1 MYENKAAE
9 YRVIGCILSEPACI
23 EKVYSMLSPD
33 MFNIEILGRIYQESR
48 KAFDEHKE
56 ITLTEIEKKLE
67 AAGFSDN
74 EIEDAI
80 RESLG
85 SGSMAF
91 QIVGHAN
98 MVVSHW
104 KASTLNTILDRV
116 EVKDACVDEQIENL
130 ISDLEQIRGG
140 ETSKGHTVAEITEQ
154 FASDY
159 FCDRDKRLI
168 LLGDKEI
175 DNMTGGFQPGDLA
188 VLGARPSCGKSALA
202 TQWAEQLASQ
212 GYKIGFYNLEMQ
224 NRALYERFIASKSG
238 IETTRVRLAK
248 AFLNDEERRYKKA
261 VEELSKQD
269 KIIIFTGAKKISEI
283 RRDVRELKMDVVI
296 IDYLQLVTPN
306 SRYQGNRTSEVGEI
320 SRDCKNLAMDFD
332 CVVLALTQLNRAS
345 EGRADRR
352 PTMADIRESGS
363 IEQDASII
371 FLMWQGDEADRSKKA
386 FEVVKSRNGKT
397 GRADYIFDGSHLRFK
412 HENEV
417 SPFEGR

>member
-1 MYENKAAE
+1 MYERIEAE
-9 YRVIGCILSEPACI
+9 ESLIGCLLTDENSI
-23 EKVYSMLSPD
+23 EKVYGILSPE
-33 MFNIEILGRIYQESR
+33 MFESDVYGRVYHEYR
-48 KAFDEHKE
+48 KAYEEHKP
-56 ITLTEIEKKLE
+56 LTFTELQQNLE
-67 AAGFSDN
+67 AAGMKN
-74 EIEDAI
+74 YEIEDALS
-80 RESLG
+80 RATMNRAMS
-85 SGSMAF
+85 F

-98 MVVSHW
+98 AILNHYKKSCVS
-104 KASTLNTILDRV
+104 AILDRADL
-116 EVKDACVDEQIENL
+116 KDADIEGQIDTL
-130 ISDLEQIRGG
+130 IADLESLRGG
-140 ETSKGHTVAEITEQ
+140 NISKGQTVAEITEQ
-154 FASDY
+154 YAEDY
-159 FCDRDKRLI
+159 FCDKERRLI
-168 LLGDKEI
+168 LLGDREI

-202 TQWAEQLASQ
+202 TQWAEQLANK

-224 NRALYERFIASKSG
+224 DRALYERFIASKSG

-269 KIIIFTGAKKISEI
+269 KIIIFTGARKISEI
-283 RRDVRELKMDVVI
+283 RRDVRELKIDVVI

-306 SRYQGNRTSEVGEI
+306 SRYQGNRTAEVGEI

-386 FEVVKSRNGKT
+386 FEIVKSRNGKT

-412 HENEV
+412 HENEI